1 MAIEVVEAGYFIPNK
16 AGYPVA
22 LSEEPKTTAT
32 KAVEEGAARQ
42 TGWAKISTLRPEPS
56 LSLPSQ
62 T

>member
-32 KAVEEGAARQ
+32 KAVEEGAA
-42 TGWAKISTLRPEPS
+42 SVPS
-56 LSLPSQ
+56 ANGLGENINV
-62 T
+62 TA